1 MYVISK
7 PEAEVHPPRT
17 SLKHAAHTAMTFL
30 NVLDLIHKP
39 KPFCAPSVNQ
49 ITASMLTIYHSLVY
63 ACKKHSPQIDT
74 YLREPDTIGVKIKGY
89 FRRKRKF
96 LSLQLF
102 K

>member
-39 KPFCAPSVNQ
+39 KTFCGPSVNQ
-49 ITASMLTIYHSLVY
+49 ITASLLTLYYSLVY
-63 ACKKHSPQIDT
+63 AWTKKPSAQIDT
-74 YLREPDTIGVKIKGY
+74 YLRVPDTIGVKMNGY
-89 FRRKRKF
+89 FRRRRKF
-96 LSLQLF
+96 LSTAV
-102 K
+102 